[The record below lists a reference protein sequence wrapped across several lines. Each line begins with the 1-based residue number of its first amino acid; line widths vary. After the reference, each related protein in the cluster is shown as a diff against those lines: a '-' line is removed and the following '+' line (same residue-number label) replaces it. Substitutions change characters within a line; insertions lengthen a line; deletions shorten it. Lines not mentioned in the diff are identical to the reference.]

1 MTSQPLFREF
11 QVKTAPVTPAEP
23 NAIYY
28 VKADG
33 DTTVQAYVTD
43 KNGVPFPFST
53 DDAAQ
58 TAAEAARDAAI
69 QSATYAE
76 AQKVDAQWAAN
87 RAAAAYAN
95 VVNSG
100 GQISGYTQQLDGIS
114 LLFNGARTTFSLTL
128 SSLPVAPP
136 SAVHVLV
143 DLGGVLQG
151 SGADYSVSGSV
162 LTFATAP
169 PAGMACRLV
178 HLRNSSEAPEAAD
191 IAALM
196 ELLSQKFPKSGGTIS
211 GPVTL
216 EAQSPMLRLID
227 PDAPNDSL
235 DFQTIDGGH
244 YIMAGLPVNGTN
256 AIVFAGRG
264 NSELQPLYRRVG
276 STTLARVY
284 DEEFPPSLLE
294 IGGVQEHLGVVAAAA
309 GDGVTDDTA
318 AINAAIAA
326 AAAS

>member
-100 GQISGYTQQLDGIS
+100 GQISGYTQQLDDIS
-114 LLFNGARTTFSLTL
+114 LLFNGARTTFPLTL
-128 SSLPVAPP
+128 SSLPVAP
-136 SAVHVLV
+136 L
-143 DLGGVLQG
+143 DRK
-151 SGADYSVSGSV
+151 SVV
-162 LTFATAP
+162 
-169 PAGMACRLV
+169 
-178 HLRNSSEAPEAAD
+178 
-191 IAALM
+191 
-196 ELLSQKFPKSGGTIS
+196 
-211 GPVTL
+211 
-216 EAQSPMLRLID
+216 
-227 PDAPNDSL
+227 
-235 DFQTIDGGH
+235 
-244 YIMAGLPVNGTN
+244 
-256 AIVFAGRG
+256 
-264 NSELQPLYRRVG
+264 
-276 STTLARVY
+276 
-284 DEEFPPSLLE
+284 
-294 IGGVQEHLGVVAAAA
+294 
-309 GDGVTDDTA
+309 
-318 AINAAIAA
+318 
-326 AAAS
+326 